1 MPAPS
6 KRPRGSI
13 KSSVCVRLTGPEVL
27 SLRAMA
33 DAHGLSPAAYLR
45 RHIPR
50 PPPSFGEQAQ
60 PAVAVK
66 PQPAPRIVPA
76 AIDAAAL
83 AALRQ
88 AAGLLWSRIK
98 GGPLQR
104 DSECQRALD
113 AMIAA
118 AKAIQARC
126 SEPPKAPRQAIV
138 HAP

>member
-1 MPAPS
+1 MTAPS

-13 KSSVCVRLTGPEVL
+13 KSSVCVRLTAGEVL

-33 DAHGLSPAAYLR
+33 DAHGLSAAAYLR

-50 PPPSFGEQAQ
+50 PPPTLGGEQPQ
-60 PAVAVK
+60 TPTVK
-66 PQPAPRIVPA
+66 PQLPPRVVPA
-76 AIDAAAL
+76 AIDAATL
-83 AALRQ
+83 ACVRQ

-104 DSECQRALD
+104 DAECQQALS

-126 SEPPKAPRQAIV
+126 ADPKPPRQAV
-138 HAP
+138 AHAT